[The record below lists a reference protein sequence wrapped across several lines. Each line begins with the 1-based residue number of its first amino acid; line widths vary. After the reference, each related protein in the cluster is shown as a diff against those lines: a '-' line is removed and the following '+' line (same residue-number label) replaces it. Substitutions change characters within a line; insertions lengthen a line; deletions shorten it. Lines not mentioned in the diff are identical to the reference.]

1 MIRNYK
7 FLLLFILISCN
18 TVYASSSSSF
28 LITKSAFNNYD
39 FNKVLNQYNNEKLE
53 KINDNLLDELI
64 AAVIKENLDLA
75 NNISKNILSANPNN
89 QEARLLSMV
98 QAAKDNSKD
107 KIKSYRLDDKKNKN
121 NLLEF
126 LFFDGDTVK
135 NNSQISNAF
144 LDIVKSS
151 YVNTDSDS
159 PLNYNFLLFYASLS
173 IIIDER
179 NFESIFIKGQLL
191 QIIEKYFFAENTF
204 LRIPKKSEYYLDAQ
218 INIAYNFFK
227 ENYYENNEEKILKI
241 IKNNDENY
249 ELTKILADFYR
260 IKKDYNKAIKIY
272 SDLFKKNR
280 EDNWYIIYLRGI
292 CYERSGDWEKAEI
305 DFLKSLKLKKDSPDV
320 LNYLAYG
327 WIERDMKIEKSFEML
342 TEAYNANPDSYYI
355 LDSLAWA
362 HYKKKEYKKAAKLM
376 ETVIDMVPGE
386 VISLDHLGD
395 IYYAM
400 NRKREAIF
408 FWKQAR
414 DLADPE
420 DDITDKILEKL
431 RVYDAS

>member
-7 FLLLFILISCN
+7 FLLLFIFISCN

-159 PLNYNFLLFYASLS
+159 PLNYNFLLFYTSLS

-204 LRIPKKSEYYLDAQ
+204 LRIPKKSEYYLDSQ

-362 HYKKKEYKKAAKLM
+362 HYKKKN
-376 ETVIDMVPGE
+376 I
-386 VISLDHLGD
+386 
-395 IYYAM
+395 
-400 NRKREAIF
+400 R
-408 FWKQAR
+408 
-414 DLADPE
+414 
-420 DDITDKILEKL
+420 
-431 RVYDAS
+431 